1 MLNKKTGLIALLVG
15 FAASEIMAGTLSS
28 YAVGDVL
35 VCFRNGGANDLV
47 VDAGPISTFTN
58 ASPNQRISINQYTG
72 GQLAYVSTNAV
83 SWSAFTW
90 FDNSASPNWTLFVTK
105 ARTSLD
111 VQTTPWQDK
120 SSYSQSY
127 PAGRM
132 ATIPLG
138 AADEAAY
145 IPSGAF
151 STLNMATAV
160 LEGDISAGNSDYKT
174 GQSYR
179 DALLGSY
186 GGYFNGTFEG
196 NPENTTRANFTTKGM
211 VVRSDFYQLTPTSGY
226 GLGKFLG
233 YFEFSPNGTM
243 TYVAYPTGVP
253 VIKSISRSGNTTTIS
268 YTTGTYGT
276 YTLLG
281 TNDLTAP
288 IATWPVIA
296 TLSTGDTLVHTAT
309 DTTTDNSRFY
319 IITAQ

>member
-15 FAASEIMAGTLSS
+15 FAASELMAGNFNS

-58 ASPNQRISINQYTG
+58 ATHNQRISINQYTG
-72 GQLAYVSTNAV
+72 AQLAYVSTNAV

-90 FDNSASPNWTLFVTK
+90 FDTSVSPNWTLFVTK
-105 ARTSLD
+105 ARTSLN
-111 VQTTPWQDK
+111 VQTSPWQDK
-120 SSYSQSY
+120 SSGSQFY

-132 ATIPLG
+132 ATIPPG

-145 IPSGAF
+145 IPSGAL
-151 STLNMATAV
+151 STLNTATAV
-160 LEGDISAGNSDYKT
+160 LEADISAGNSDYKN

-186 GGYFNGTFEG
+186 GGYFNGTFQG
-196 NPENTTRANFTTKGM
+196 NPENTTPASFTTSGK
-211 VVRSDFYQLTPTSGY
+211 VVRSDFYQLMPTSGY

-233 YFEFSPNGTM
+233 YFEFSTNGTM
-243 TYVAYPTGVP
+243 TYVAYPTAVP
-253 VIKSISRSGNTTTIS
+253 VINSISRVGNTTTIG

-281 TNDLTAP
+281 TNNVAAP
-288 IATWPVIA
+288 ISTWPAVS
-296 TLSTGDTLVHTAT
+296 TLVNGDTSVHIAT
-309 DTTTDNSRFY
+309 DTTTDTNRFY